1 MREGPYKF
9 RAWHPQW
16 REYIELS
23 NLSLEYNGSWHL
35 STDINGKVQYHW
47 FKKTDVQI
55 EEYTGLKDKTEKEI
69 YEGDVLFSTNDIMN
83 YEVKFYKGMYCV
95 YMPDSD
101 TYSPLYEYTEDG
113 IVVGS
118 VVKNPEILN
127 KPPEEFLL
135 GKKEDELG

>member
-55 EEYTGLKDKTEKEI
+55 EEYTGLKDKTDKEI
-69 YEGDVLFSTNDIMN
+69 YEGDVIFCTDSLEK
-83 YEVKFYKGMYCV
+83 YEVKFHKGMYCI
-95 YMPDSD
+95 YIPKSD
-101 TYSPLYEYTEDG
+101 TYSPLHEYTSTSL
-113 IVVGS
+113 VVGS
-118 VVKNPEILN
+118 LAKNPEILTT
-127 KPPEEFLL
+127 KTEEP
-135 GKKEDELG
+135 